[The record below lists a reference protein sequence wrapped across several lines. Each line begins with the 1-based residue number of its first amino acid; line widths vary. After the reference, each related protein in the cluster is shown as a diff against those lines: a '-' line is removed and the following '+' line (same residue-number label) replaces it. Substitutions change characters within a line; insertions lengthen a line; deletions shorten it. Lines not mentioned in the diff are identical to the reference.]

1 MEGKKIVVLGGG
13 IAGWMTALFCRK
25 TFPLASITVIENTSL
40 GTVGVGEGTTVGF
53 THFLNEIGLDEFDVM
68 REAGGTIKSG
78 ISFENWN
85 GDNKKYFH
93 SFRGEDVFSLPPHFD
108 GGCEKYYLQTLIK
121 EGLDFNEYVYVS
133 RLAYRNEL
141 DLYKVPIALHM
152 DNFKLGTYLR
162 SIGEKRNI
170 ICVDGNFSHVGVDEN
185 NFIQKL
191 CLDDGRYFECDFV
204 FDCSGF
210 AKLLIGKYYKTSW
223 RSYKD
228 FLPMDKAIA
237 FTLESEKD
245 VKPYTQSIAMKY
257 GWMWKI
263 PVKDRIGA
271 GYVFDSNYLT
281 DEEAIDE
288 AQQFLGQTLS
298 KVRPISFDAGN
309 HEKFWVKNCISI
321 GLASNFIEPLEA
333 TSLDIVASQLI
344 ALKWSLNH
352 IFKYNE
358 KTIASYNETLVKW
371 LEGITQFIYLHYL
384 TKRSDTEFWATF
396 QERHPV
402 PQNFEGVLQSIYE
415 NNLIDRDLQ
424 SVAIGSTLS
433 AEPILYF
440 GSLDYLEVY
449 NGLEIFKQPIDMEG
463 YENLTPSVVEYKE
476 MNDARIS
483 DSTIITKHTDFL
495 NGLYGPEHLG
505 SPFGP
510 PCYCQPG
517 FHRTGVI

>member
-13 IAGWMTALFCRK
+13 TAGWMTALFCRT

-40 GTVGVGEGTTVGF
+40 GTIGVGEGTTVGVVK
-53 THFLNEIGLDEFDVM
+53 FLNFLGLDEFDVM
-68 REAGGTIKSG
+68 RESGGAIKSG

-85 GDNKKYFH
+85 GDGKKYFH
-93 SFRGEDVFSLPPHFD
+93 SFPSWGSGFGLDVFSMPPHYYSD
-108 GGCEKYYLQTLIK
+108 CEKYHVQTLIK

-133 RLAYRNEL
+133 KLAYRNEL
-141 DLYKVPIALHM
+141 DLYKVPISMHF

-162 SIGEKRNI
+162 SIGEQRNI
-170 ICVDGNFSHVGVDEN
+170 VCVDGNFSHVGVDEN

-191 CLDDGRYFECDFV
+191 CLDDGRDFECDFV

-210 AKLLIGKYYKTSW
+210 AKLLIGEYYKVPW
-223 RSYKD
+223 ISYKD
-228 FLPMDKAIA
+228 LLPMDKAIA
-237 FTLESEKD
+237 FPLESEKD

-309 HEKFWVKNCISI
+309 HEKVWVKNCISI
-321 GLASNFIEPLEA
+321 GLASNFVEPLEA
-333 TSLDIVASQLI
+333 TSLDTVISQFSL
-344 ALKWSLNH
+344 LTLFLNH
-352 IFKYNE
+352 VFKYNE
-358 KTIASYNETLVKW
+358 RSTAKYNSLVANV
-371 LEGITQFIYLHYL
+371 LEGVTHFIYLHYL
-384 TKRSDTEFWATF
+384 TKRNDSEFWRNF
-396 QERHPV
+396 RERYPV
-402 PQNFEGVLQSIYE
+402 PQKFEEVLQLIYE
-415 NNLIDRDLQ
+415 NNLR
-424 SVAIGSTLS
+424 SVDVESFPFHIVD
-433 AEPILYF
+433 F
-440 GSLDYLEVY
+440 LEIC
-449 NGLEIFKQPIDMEG
+449 NGLEMFKQPIDMEG
-463 YENLTPSVVEYKE
+463 YENLTPSVAEYKE

-495 NGLYGPEHLG
+495 AGLYGPERLG
-505 SPFGP
+505 SPLGP
-510 PCYCQPG
+510 QCHCNSA
-517 FHRTGVI
+517 FHRTG